1 MPFSSTRL
9 TLHFCSLPQHTTSL
23 PFLLYFLVLLL
34 SSCSLTP
41 TLCFLSLSHTTMPP
55 NCPNLHNA
63 ERPDFTTDEYKDA
76 CISLINTGV
85 PAGTTAITL
94 AQIWTFNNERDKAEW
109 DRAVADEAQAEE
121 AARQL
126 ATAAE
131 ELLCQQ
137 ELVEK
142 EATLSEE
149 RKKTQKQIRAGPHS

>member
-1 MPFSSTRL
+1 
-9 TLHFCSLPQHTTSL
+9 
-23 PFLLYFLVLLL
+23 
-34 SSCSLTP
+34 
-41 TLCFLSLSHTTMPP
+41 MPP